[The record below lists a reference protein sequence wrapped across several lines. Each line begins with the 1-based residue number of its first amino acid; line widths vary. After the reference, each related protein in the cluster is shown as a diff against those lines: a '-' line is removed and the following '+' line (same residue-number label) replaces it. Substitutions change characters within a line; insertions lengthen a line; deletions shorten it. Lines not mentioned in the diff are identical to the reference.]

1 MKHTKQ
7 QGTYIKTGTTK
18 MTSPSKEL
26 CEICGIKP
34 EIIEDYD
41 SNEYEIYIDFEQP
54 ENFKKLFNLNF
65 LHEDEEFGIQEV
77 SIVYY
82 AIYKFLDLYN
92 GNTNSA
98 SLLEAI
104 IDALKTGN
112 VESELIKEAIRAEE
126 WKYEW

>member
-1 MKHTKQ
+1 MKYTKQ
-7 QGTYIKTGTTK
+7 QGTGTTI
-18 MTSPSKEL
+18 MTNPSKEL

-41 SNEYEIYIDFEQP
+41 SNEYELYIDFEQP

-65 LHEDEEFGIQEV
+65 LYEDEEFGIQEV

-82 AIYKFLDLYN
+82 AIYKFLDPYN

-104 IDALKTGN
+104 IEALKTGN

-126 WKYEW
+126 WEYE